1 MTRGTNES
9 NETLQVRSRSVA
21 DPIGTKIRLTANQ
34 GRATGGLLE
43 WALDASDRRHD
54 DQEWFIARPVGLVL
68 DLDSEPNNA
77 QYDSAITIIGSLAA
91 ELAPSRA
98 AITFSVDEHLL
109 LAALLDQAF
118 YLDDVHDRQQWP
130 IEAAAA
136 ALYPNLDDAPKAV
149 QYDRAYRLLRETRA
163 RLEPLPERPEVRV
176 GDCLLACDL
185 EELEENECGYQV
197 VAVDA
202 AAVTVRHADGAD
214 HEVSRAAIAAREA
227 CVVRYFGDFET
238 QPDDPG
244 YQERR
249 QRENEEW
256 TRRIAQIEKERRAR
270 AFAELHQQPHNEL
283 RDIDARIADSERLIA
298 RFRSGATESGNVER
312 SVGKQQTKIAKLES
326 ARANTLERIAVKSAK
341 LRDTGDPRHAAVVA
355 WQSAADAI
363 APIAHKRNAA
373 LAEIDA
379 RFVRARATG
388 EPDADV
394 VHHRDRQATI
404 TCYQEQIEAASAHAK
419 AAFEQLVTLC

>member
-1 MTRGTNES
+1 MTRGTNDS
-9 NETLQVRSRSVA
+9 NETFQVRSPS
-21 DPIGTKIRLTANQ
+21 DDDTIGTKIRLTANQ
-34 GRATGGLLE
+34 SRATGGLLE
-43 WALDASDRRHD
+43 WALDASDQRHD
-54 DQEWFIARPVGLVL
+54 DQEWFIATPVGLVL
-68 DLDSEPNNA
+68 DLDREPNDD
-77 QYDSAITIIGSLAA
+77 QYDSAVAVIGILGDK
-91 ELAPSRA
+91 LVPSRA
-98 AITFSVDEHLL
+98 VVMFSVDEQLL

-118 YLDDVHDRQQWP
+118 YLDDVHDLQQWP

-136 ALYPNLDDAPKAV
+136 ALYPNLDDAPNAA

-185 EELEENECGYQV
+185 EELEENEGGYQV

-202 AAVTVRHADGAD
+202 AAVTVRDADGAD

-244 YQERR
+244 YRERR
-249 QRENEEW
+249 QREHEEW

-270 AFAELHQQPHNEL
+270 AFAEPHQQPHNEL
-283 RDIDARIADSERLIA
+283 RDIDARIADCERLIA
-298 RFRSGATESGNVER
+298 RFRSGATQTGHVER
-312 SVGKQQTKIAKLES
+312 SVSKQQTKIAKLEG

-363 APIAHKRNAA
+363 APIARARNAA
-373 LAEIDA
+373 LAEINA
-379 RFVRARATG
+379 RFVRARAAG
-388 EPDADV
+388 ETDANAM
-394 VHHRDRQATI
+394 HHRDWQATI
-404 TCYQEQIEAASAHAK
+404 TCYQEQIDSASAHAK
-419 AAFEQLVTLC
+419 AAFQQLVTLC